1 MLQRRSGGRTA
12 TYKERWMSEFI
23 GTLEELTAI
32 KEPSLTHVIHQL
44 HRLQNKHHEEL
55 QEKQVCDGRNEVWQ
69 MMNYAIAEVI
79 RADCAFH
86 IALALHHG
94 QKPHKHKE
102 PLTMTEPQNTK
113 QELSREVFEA
123 IRRIEDIGV
132 SISAQ
137 AYAYRETVTD
147 HLPLLAKDIL
157 RLIDDAQAAGKVF
170 RSVAEIAE

>member
-1 MLQRRSGGRTA
+1 MGDDELCHCRRDQSRPRFSHSPCA
-12 TYKERWMSEFI
+12 TPR
-23 GTLEELTAI
+23 
-32 KEPSLTHVIHQL
+32 
-44 HRLQNKHHEEL
+44 
-55 QEKQVCDGRNEVWQ
+55 EKR
-69 MMNYAIAEVI
+69 
-79 RADCAFH
+79 
-86 IALALHHG
+86 
-94 QKPHKHKE
+94 PHKHKE

-113 QELSREVFEA
+113 QELPREVFEA

-147 HLPLLAKDIL
+147 HRPLLAKDIL

>member
-1 MLQRRSGGRTA
+1 
-12 TYKERWMSEFI
+12 MSEFI
-23 GTLEELTAI
+23 RTLEELTATDTI
-32 KEPSLTHVIHQL
+32 SLAHVIYQL
-44 HRLQNKHHEEL
+44 QDKHHEKL
-55 QEKQVCDGRNEVWQ
+55 QEKRACDGRHEVWE
-69 MMNYAIAEVI
+69 MMNYAIADVI
-79 RADCAFH
+79 RADRAFH

-94 QKPHKHKE
+94 KKPHKHKE

-113 QELSREVFEA
+113 QELPREVFEA

-147 HLPLLAKDIL
+147 HRPLLAKDIL

>member
-1 MLQRRSGGRTA
+1 MPLPTSSEPPALFTQPLRYTTA
-12 TYKERWMSEFI
+12 K
-23 GTLEELTAI
+23 
-32 KEPSLTHVIHQL
+32 
-44 HRLQNKHHEEL
+44 
-55 QEKQVCDGRNEVWQ
+55 
-69 MMNYAIAEVI
+69 
-79 RADCAFH
+79 
-86 IALALHHG
+86 
-94 QKPHKHKE
+94 KPHKHKE

-113 QELSREVFEA
+113 QERPREVFEA

-147 HLPLLAKDIL
+147 HRTLLAKDIL

>member
-1 MLQRRSGGRTA
+1 MNKCAASAFQAAGIIYGLRLLRAAYCDEQMGAAHKAIVTA
-12 TYKERWMSEFI
+12 DMDRAIDSVLHANAEFCQ
-23 GTLEELTAI
+23 GVREEELTAI

-94 QKPHKHKE
+94 QK
-102 PLTMTEPQNTK
+102 
-113 QELSREVFEA
+113 A
-123 IRRIEDIGV
+123 
-132 SISAQ
+132 AQ
-137 AYAYRETVTD
+137 TQGATHHD
-147 HLPLLAKDIL
+147 
-157 RLIDDAQAAGKVF
+157 
-170 RSVAEIAE
+170 

>member
-1 MLQRRSGGRTA
+1 MPLPWRSQPTA
-12 TYKERWMSEFI
+12 LFTQPLRYTTGK
-23 GTLEELTAI
+23 
-32 KEPSLTHVIHQL
+32 
-44 HRLQNKHHEEL
+44 
-55 QEKQVCDGRNEVWQ
+55 
-69 MMNYAIAEVI
+69 
-79 RADCAFH
+79 
-86 IALALHHG
+86 
-94 QKPHKHKE
+94 KPQKHKE
-102 PLTMTEPQNTK
+102 PLTMTDPQNTK

-157 RLIDDAQAAGKVF
+157 RLIDEARAVGLVF